1 MIYITF
7 STMIELLGKEVEKEV
22 NVDFNE
28 VFQRMTLDAIGP
40 FHIILEL
47 SISTSLPLFSFN
59 VTFVCNIALMLTL
72 DALCDQTLKYDL

>member
-1 MIYITF
+1 
-7 STMIELLGKEVEKEV
+7 MIELLGKEVEKEV

-40 FHIILEL
+40 FHILEL
-47 SISTSLPLFSFN
+47 SISTPLFSFN

-72 DALCDQTLKYDL
+72 DALCDQTLSFNLFLHFTLTFT